1 MYRWPPFDQAS
12 TIGSKWQLIENL
24 ELIHPSTMLKR
35 THSESSN
42 HVIFPNDLEKRNWE
56 YLNTHSEIPRCRWFA
71 QSYIKSL
78 KDLGEWRVILVGG
91 SPVYTIHTQPGTGDQ
106 WKHRRAVSFWPLERL
121 R

>member
-1 MYRWPPFDQAS
+1 MLLSSGQ
-12 TIGSKWQLIENL
+12 
-24 ELIHPSTMLKR
+24 LIHPSTMLKH
-35 THSESSN
+35 THSESGN

-56 YLNTHSEIPRCRWFA
+56 YLNTHSEIPHCRWFA

-78 KDLGEWRVILVGG
+78 KDLGEWRVVLVGG
-91 SPVYTIHTQPGTGDQ
+91 SPVYTVHTQPGTGDQ